1 LLKPVTMTLSHR
13 AEDVE
18 GHGVAVSRG
27 NLDDVVVVEH
37 TDDVRLR
44 AELYLDR
51 AIMLNTVTTIC
62 DSVSLSL
69 SLDEYF
75 SASGSVTFSCHFP

>member
-1 LLKPVTMTLSHR
+1 MLKPVTMTLSHR

-27 NLDDVVVVEH
+27 NFDDVVVVEH
-37 TDDVRLR
+37 ADDVRLR

-51 AIMLNTVTTIC
+51 AVMLNTVTTLC
-62 DSVSLSL
+62 LTV
-69 SLDEYF
+69 
-75 SASGSVTFSCHFP
+75 SVTG